1 MSTSEYAQTKRKWR
15 TTVLGDM
22 IAEFLGTFVLIAL
35 GDGAIAMA
43 VAALNQSGRG
53 AHNFVAS
60 GDWMLIVW
68 GYAFAVTFAVYIA
81 GGISGAHLNPAIT
94 FALAIRRVLPWRKVL
109 PFVVAQTVG
118 AFMGAA
124 LVLLVYHS
132 AIDSYETAN
141 GVTRGVL
148 GGAQD
153 STATFSIF
161 ATFPAPYF
169 GSNMIWPLIDQI
181 VGTTFL
187 VIFIFALLD
196 TRNQPVNANLA
207 PLLIGL
213 VVAAIGLSFGANA
226 GYAINPARDFGPRL
240 LAYFAGWGDVAL
252 PGVHGYFWVPIIG
265 PLIGGAIAVPIYDQL
280 IHKVLVQRGV
290 PEQVEN
296 APVEVKAYDAKSQR
310 GTAPE
315 SESESEDPRP

>member
-1 MSTSEYAQTKRKWR
+1 M
-15 TTVLGDM
+15 
-22 IAEFLGTFVLIAL
+22 
-35 GDGAIAMA
+35 
-43 VAALNQSGRG
+43 
-53 AHNFVAS
+53 
-60 GDWMLIVW
+60 
-68 GYAFAVTFAVYIA
+68 
-81 GGISGAHLNPAIT
+81 
-94 FALAIRRVLPWRKVL
+94 L

-153 STATFSIF
+153 STVTFSIF